1 MEAPLRRRARKALI
15 FGHPARRG
23 RSGTNLL
30 HSTAPVSRRSASA
43 AYSLPPAAIES
54 YLETYGTRPDELDAP
69 ALLILAR
76 AFERMGC
83 DEQALDCANRAAQV
97 DPESKPDAVAVAKK
111 CIGRNSRP
119 M

>member
-1 MEAPLRRRARKALI
+1 M
-15 FGHPARRG
+15 
-23 RSGTNLL
+23 
-30 HSTAPVSRRSASA
+30 APVSRRSSSA
-43 AYSLPPAAIES
+43 AYSVPPAAIES
-54 YLETYGTRPDELDAP
+54 YLEIYATKPDDLDAP

-76 AFERMGC
+76 TFERMGC